1 MNSISRSRK
10 STEYTKY
17 PKDGKPSSTST
28 NRTEKLHVSG
38 RQPAD
43 DSKFGGAGRINLRG
57 SRVRPVKFDRLYELR
72 DLGGQEDY
80 FSDIDERLDDPLS
93 RKKLA
98 ESAES
103 LNRLDEESWNYLK
116 GQCKPLLS
124 KVSEDR
130 GWTPLFERLNEAKG
144 YGYLLDR
151 GCSSPK
157 FITRSDKNG
166 HQTPDLE
173 ASDGTSE
180 YLCEVKTI
188 NRSDKEIKRRKNREA
203 KEVAY
208 VLSDELKSKL
218 EDVAGK
224 AISQLRGYQGA
235 ENKIKIAFFV
245 ICLDDRQP
253 ESRKAIFPEIQR
265 FLDKFGEGEIDF
277 VLHGL
282 DY

>member
-1 MNSISRSRK
+1 MCK
-10 STEYTKY
+10 C
-17 PKDGKPSSTST
+17 
-28 NRTEKLHVSG
+28 
-38 RQPAD
+38 
-43 DSKFGGAGRINLRG
+43 
-57 SRVRPVKFDRLYELR
+57 RVRPVKFDRLYELR

-80 FSDIDERLDDPLS
+80 FSDIDERLDEPFS

-98 ESAES
+98 ELAELAES

-124 KVSEDR
+124 KASDDR
-130 GWTPLFERLNEAKG
+130 GWTPLFDRLNEAKG

-188 NRSDKEIKRRKNREA
+188 NISDEEIERRKNIEA
-203 KEVAY
+203 KEVAMT
-208 VLSDELKSKL
+208 LSNELRSKL
-218 EDVAGK
+218 EDVARK
-224 AISQLRGYQGA
+224 AASQLRGYQGS

-245 ICLDDRQP
+245 ICLDNWQP
-253 ESRKAIFPEIQR
+253 ESRRAIFPEIR
-265 FLDKFGEGEIDF
+265 TFLDELGEVGIDF

-282 DY
+282 NY